1 MDIGAIFVG
10 VALLVLAVPV
20 VVRPFRQNQSK
31 GTGPGHHKGQP
42 PLNGH
47 DLKLQREQVLAGLRD
62 LDFDYQTRKI
72 AEQDYT
78 ILRPELLAQ
87 AAQLIQSQETEDEA
101 IEKLI
106 RARRE
111 TLSEASARKC
121 SQCGSK
127 LSADDRFCA
136 GCGEPVGTACP
147 KCGQTT
153 TSEDSFCSK
162 CGEPVAVKS
171 EAKE

>member
-10 VALLVLAVPV
+10 LALLILSVPV
-20 VVRPFRQNQSK
+20 VVKPFRQNQPK
-31 GTGPGHHKGQP
+31 GTGPGQRQGQASFT
-42 PLNGH
+42 GD
-47 DLKLQREQVLAGLRD
+47 DLKTQREQVLAALRD
-62 LDFDYQTRKI
+62 LDFDYQTGKI

-78 ILRPELLAQ
+78 ILRSELLAQ
-87 AAQLIQSQETEDEA
+87 AAQLIGTQETEDEA
-101 IEKLI
+101 IENLI
-106 RARRE
+106 RARRKA
-111 TLSEASARKC
+111 LSEVQAPKC
-121 SQCGSK
+121 GQCDRE
-127 LSADDRFCA
+127 LSVDDRFCP
-136 GCGEPVGTACP
+136 GCGEPAGTACS

>member
-1 MDIGAIFVG
+1 MDIGAIFIG
-10 VALLVLAVPV
+10 LALLVLTVPV

-31 GTGPGHHKGQP
+31 RTGAGQRQGQASFTGHE
-42 PLNGH
+42 
-47 DLKLQREQVLAGLRD
+47 LKPQREQVLAALRD
-62 LDFDYQTRKI
+62 LDFDYQTGKI

-78 ILRPELLAQ
+78 VLRPGLLAQ

-111 TLSEASARKC
+111 ALSVVEARKC

-127 LSADDRFCA
+127 LSADDWFCP

-162 CGEPVAVKS
+162 CGERVAVKS

>member
-1 MDIGAIFVG
+1 MDIGAIFIG
-10 VALLVLAVPV
+10 LALLVLTVPV
-20 VVRPFRQNQSK
+20 VVKPFRQNQSK

-42 PLNGH
+42 SLNGH
-47 DLKLQREQVLAGLRD
+47 DLKPQREQVLAALRD
-62 LDFDYQTRKI
+62 LDFDYQTGKI

-78 ILRPELLAQ
+78 ILRSELMVQ
-87 AAQLIQSQETEDEA
+87 AAQLIRSQETEDEA
-101 IEKLI
+101 IENLI

-111 TLSEASARKC
+111 ALSVGEARKC
-121 SQCGSK
+121 SQCGRK
-127 LSADDRFCA
+127 LSADDRFCP

-153 TSEDSFCSK
+153 TSEDRFCSK

>member
-10 VALLVLAVPV
+10 LALLVLTVPV
-20 VVRPFRQNQSK
+20 VVKPFRQNPSQ
-31 GTGPGHHKGQP
+31 GTGRGQHKGQASFT
-42 PLNGH
+42 GH
-47 DLKLQREQVLAGLRD
+47 ELKPQREQALAALRD

-78 ILRPELLAQ
+78 ILRSELLAQ
-87 AAQLIQSQETEDEA
+87 AAQLIQSQATEDQA

-111 TLSEASARKC
+111 TLSEASTRKC
-121 SQCGSK
+121 SQCDRK
-127 LSADDRFCA
+127 LSADDRFCP

>member
-1 MDIGAIFVG
+1 MDIGAIFIG
-10 VALLVLAVPV
+10 LALLVLTVPV

-31 GTGPGHHKGQP
+31 RTGAGQRQGQASFTGHE
-42 PLNGH
+42 
-47 DLKLQREQVLAGLRD
+47 LKPQREQVLAALRD
-62 LDFDYQTRKI
+62 LDFDYQTGKI

-78 ILRPELLAQ
+78 LLRSELLAQ

-111 TLSEASARKC
+111 ALSVVEARKC
-121 SQCGSK
+121 SQCGRK
-127 LSADDRFCA
+127 LSADDCFCSACGQPVGVSCPQCGKSITSEDRFCSA
-136 GCGEPVGTACP
+136 CGEPVEA
-147 KCGQTT
+147 
-153 TSEDSFCSK
+153 
-162 CGEPVAVKS
+162 KS